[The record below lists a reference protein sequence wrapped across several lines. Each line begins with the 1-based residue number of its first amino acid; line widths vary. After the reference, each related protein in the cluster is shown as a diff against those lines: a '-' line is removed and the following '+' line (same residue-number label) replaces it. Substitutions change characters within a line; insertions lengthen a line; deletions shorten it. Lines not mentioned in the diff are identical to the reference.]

1 MSYYDQ
7 PQFGLTFQKPWDV
20 LNLPAFSAPPAP
32 KPEKRKY
39 IQMTKA
45 QKSASA
51 FMTVAERKAWRES
64 LGIETRGTRPQVSKA
79 AMEAKLKKQNYSS
92 FNTQIPD
99 QKATDRSN
107 SIARTK

>member
-1 MSYYDQ
+1 MSAGAHNDPHFTDLAAMGLPSERGQNAFGILRQ
-7 PQFGLTFQKPWDV
+7 PPKPI
-20 LNLPAFSAPPAP
+20 AEPAP
-32 KPEKRKY
+32 KRVY

-51 FMTVAERKAWRES
+51 FMTAEERKAWREQMAQ
-64 LGIETRGTRPQVSKA
+64 PKA
-79 AMEAKLKKQNYSS
+79 SS